1 VTDPLLRL
9 DSIGRAFGS
18 LRAVDDVSLTVATGA
33 RHALVGPNGAGK
45 STLFNLVAGTLRV
58 GTGRILLGDRDITR
72 LPEHRRAGLGVART
86 FQHSSVFLGGTVL
99 ENVLTG
105 VLRKTGR
112 AHGLFRPAL
121 RYRELVDRCDE
132 ALATVGLVRVRDR
145 LAGELSHG
153 ERRQLE
159 LAMTLAMQPRL
170 LLLDEPAAGISPR
183 ETARLA
189 EILAAL
195 PGEMTVLLIE
205 HDLDLVFDFA
215 DTVTVLQL
223 GRELRTGTPAEV
235 RADAEV
241 RAAYL
246 GTDELDDLF
255 TGPVEESR

>member
-1 VTDPLLRL
+1 
-9 DSIGRAFGS
+9 
-18 LRAVDDVSLTVATGA
+18 
-33 RHALVGPNGAGK
+33 VG
-45 STLFNLVAGTLRV
+45 
-58 GTGRILLGDRDITR
+58 
-72 LPEHRRAGLGVART
+72 
-86 FQHSSVFLGGTVL
+86 
-99 ENVLTG
+99 
-105 VLRKTGR
+105 
-112 AHGLFRPAL
+112 
-121 RYRELVDRCDE
+121 RCDE